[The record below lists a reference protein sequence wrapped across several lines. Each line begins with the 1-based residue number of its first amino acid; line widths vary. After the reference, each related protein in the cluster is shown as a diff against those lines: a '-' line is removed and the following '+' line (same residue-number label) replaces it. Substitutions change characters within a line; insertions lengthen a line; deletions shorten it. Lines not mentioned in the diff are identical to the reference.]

1 MVIQNKMNKL
11 NYFKIGASFYMLLG
25 ALHLIYLITAPKH
38 PENVMQIYLKMER
51 TAFDFMGEHTV
62 MQFYTGFSVM
72 MGFMLLAFGF
82 QAFMTKQPNKS
93 AIFANVFLSL
103 IASII
108 AVIYF
113 HPLAYTCLLSAT
125 FCFILSFINSNNRP

>member
-1 MVIQNKMNKL
+1 
-11 NYFKIGASFYMLLG
+11 MLLG
-25 ALHLIYLITAPKH
+25 ALHLIYLTSVQKR

-51 TAFDFMGEHTV
+51 TTFDFMGEHTV
-62 MQFYTGFSVM
+62 MQFYTGFSIM
-72 MGFMLLAFGF
+72 MGFLLFAFGF
-82 QAFMTKQPNKS
+82 QAFMIKQPNTP
-93 AIFANVFLSL
+93 ALFANIFLSF

-125 FCFILSFINSNNRP
+125 ICFTLCLINSSNRS

>member
-1 MVIQNKMNKL
+1 MKRL
-11 NYFKIGASFYMLLG
+11 NYFKIGASSYMLLG
-25 ALHLIYLITAPKH
+25 ALHLVYLISAPKR

-51 TAFDFMGEHTV
+51 TTFDFMGEHTV

-72 MGFMLLAFGF
+72 MGFMLFSFGF
-82 QAFMTKQPNKS
+82 QTFMIKQPNRS
-93 AIFANVFLSL
+93 AIFANIFLSV

-125 FCFILSFINSNNRP
+125 LCFTLCLINSRNRT

>member
-1 MVIQNKMNKL
+1 MKKL
-11 NYFKIGASFYMLLG
+11 NYFKIGASSYMLLG
-25 ALHLIYLITAPKH
+25 ALHLVYLISATKCS
-38 PENVMQIYLKMER
+38 ENIMQIYLKMER
-51 TAFDFMGEHTV
+51 TTFDFMGEHTV

-72 MGFMLLAFGF
+72 MGFMLFAFGF
-82 QAFMTKQPNKS
+82 QAFMIKQPNRS
-93 AIFANVFLSL
+93 AIFANIFLSI

-125 FCFILSFINSNNRP
+125 FCFTLCLINSSNRS

>member
-1 MVIQNKMNKL
+1 MKKF

-25 ALHLIYLITAPKH
+25 ALHLIYLISTPKR
-38 PENVMQIYLKMER
+38 PQNVMQMYLKMER
-51 TAFDFMGEHTV
+51 TTFDFMGEHTV

-72 MGFMLLAFGF
+72 MGFMFLAFRF
-82 QAFMTKQPNKS
+82 QLFMIKQSSKPV
-93 AIFANVFLSL
+93 IFANIFLSL